1 MFKYFWQMRD
11 DSPRVVLSWG
21 DPSRRRVWQKC
32 HSKQE
37 EMSCVITLLQMRPGA
52 GRVLQ
57 FQIRYSQYL
66 EKAPIASFSFV
77 KVMVLTVS
85 HFKNL

>member
-1 MFKYFWQMRD
+1 MRD

-52 GRVLQ
+52 ESSSILTSIYTI
-57 FQIRYSQYL
+57 FL
-66 EKAPIASFSFV
+66 EGTYCSLLIDQSNGAHSFT
-77 KVMVLTVS
+77 L
-85 HFKNL
+85 